1 MLLIKDTTTLY
12 RQHLKS
18 RTHYLVTVLKGVN
31 GAEACLEIE
40 NIPT

>member
-1 MLLIKDTTTLY
+1 MLLIKDTSFY

-18 RTHYLVTVLKGVN
+18 RTHYLVAVLKGVN
-31 GAEACLEIE
+31 DAQARLEVE